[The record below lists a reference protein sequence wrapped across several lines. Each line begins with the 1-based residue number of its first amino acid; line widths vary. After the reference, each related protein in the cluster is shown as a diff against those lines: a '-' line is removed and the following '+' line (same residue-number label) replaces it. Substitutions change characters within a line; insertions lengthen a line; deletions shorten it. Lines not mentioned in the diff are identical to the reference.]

1 MIKKTALSLLVL
13 GGLSQSQA
21 LELKLEPIGTLNIGG
36 ALTGYTIYTNNKAGT
51 DKKTRYDVGSAIIS
65 ISKPAEPIGFTLMGG
80 AYAVPVVGVGIS
92 KTSTTTDLFSP
103 LPVAYLEFA
112 PVKGIALQVGKLPT
126 IFGYEVPYTYLNKY
140 IQRGLIWN
148 MQPVINHGVRLN
160 YTSDLF
166 FLKAGINDG
175 FYTLSTTSPKP
186 AIEGTVGITPT
197 KDSSVYF
204 NFIIPDKSSRPN
216 NTAYPANKR
225 EYNLIATY
233 NIGPLSLGT
242 DLMYV
247 EAPKD
252 VEAQVSEKAKASAG
266 CIHIHYHLQPITISG
281 RVEYVKDNSDAG
293 GIDLVGLGDGN
304 KGWTFTITP
313 AYTKG
318 PFLVRGELSY
328 VKADKPFTVNNKKDQ
343 MRVGVEV
350 GFLF

>member
-36 ALTGYTIYTNNKAGT
+36 ALTGYTIYTNNKAGA
-51 DKKTRYDVGSAIIS
+51 DKKTRYDVGSAMIS
-65 ISKPAEPIGFTLMGG
+65 ISKTAEPVGFTFIGG
-80 AYAVPVVGVGIS
+80 AYAIPVVGVSIP

-103 LPVAYLEFA
+103 LPMAYLEFA
-112 PVKGIALQVGKLPT
+112 PVKGLSIQAGKLPT
-126 IFGYEVPYTYLNKY
+126 IFGYESAFTYLNKY
-140 IQRGLIWN
+140 IHRGLIWN
-148 MQPVINHGVRLN
+148 MQPVINNGVRLT
-160 YTSDLF
+160 YSTDLF
-166 FLKAGINDG
+166 NVKVGINDG
-175 FYTLSTTSPKP
+175 FYTLSTTHPKP
-186 AIEGTVGITPT
+186 ALEGSLGLTPT
-197 KDSSVYF
+197 KDSSISF
-204 NFIIPDKSSRPN
+204 NFILPDKSSRPN
-216 NTAYPANKR
+216 STAVPANKR

-233 NIGPLSLGT
+233 SFGSLSFGT